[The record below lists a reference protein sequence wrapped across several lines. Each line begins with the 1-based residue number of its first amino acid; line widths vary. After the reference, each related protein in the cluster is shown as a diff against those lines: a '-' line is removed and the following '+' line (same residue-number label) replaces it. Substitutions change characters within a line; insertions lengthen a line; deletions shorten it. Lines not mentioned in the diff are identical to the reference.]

1 LFRIVTDENLHGG
14 IFNRLKTHL
23 PDLDIVR
30 VQDIKVAGKDDET
43 VLEWA
48 ASEQRILLTHDKRTI
63 VPIYSNRQT
72 IGQLVPSVF
81 MISTRARHDLIL
93 EDLLL
98 IFSTSE
104 ADEWTDRITYIPL

>member
-1 LFRIVTDENLHGG
+1 M
-14 IFNRLKTHL
+14 

-30 VQDIKVAGKDDET
+30 IQDTEITGKDDET

-48 ASEQRILLTHDKRTI
+48 VAEQRILLTHDKRTI
-63 VPIYSNRQT
+63 VPIFSNRQAN
-72 IGQLVPSVF
+72 GQPVPGVF
-81 MISTRARHDLIL
+81 MISTRARHETIL

-98 IFSTSE
+98 IFSTSN